1 MAVEGL
7 KPDPGHSY
15 IWRIVERFYRSRF
28 HFLRIHDRYEELVA
42 GYVEKIGSP
51 REQIRLLPRELSQ
64 LLSYKELEVLRDEY
78 LEPLKDACH
87 SLFRTRDTTELLDRV
102 VNDIFHELS
111 ILKEEHYNVLTY
123 DAHTAA
129 TKSVAIP
136 KPEGVLAREQEAV
149 LDEVHDVFPQK
160 VHRLNHLYEV
170 ALARL
175 EHILPNY
182 LEDPVLLRSLFLHRE
197 RFVPRAYERGLIR
210 FYELMY
216 GETKVFQGFKGAGDS
231 FYHSGFYEL
240 AIQCF
245 EAGEQYLLGVAPN
258 AKRNLDPGY
267 KAARDH
273 FRRQIKKAQQHLAS
287 LEEGSNM

>member
-1 MAVEGL
+1 MATDGNKATDGH
-7 KPDPGHSY
+7 KPYPGYSY

-42 GYVEKIGSP
+42 QYVEKRGSP
-51 REQIRLLPRELSQ
+51 REEIRLLPRELSQ

-78 LEPLKDACH
+78 LEPLKEACH
-87 SLFRTRDTTELLDRV
+87 SVFRTRDTTELLDRV

-123 DAHTAA
+123 DANTAA
-129 TKSVAIP
+129 P
-136 KPEGVLAREQEAV
+136 KPGGVLAREQAAV

-160 VHRLNHLYEV
+160 VHRLNHLYDV
-170 ALARL
+170 ALSRL
-175 EHILPNY
+175 QRILPSY
-182 LEDPVLLRSLFLHRE
+182 LDDQVLIRSLFLHRE
-197 RFVPRAYERGLIR
+197 RFVSRAYDRGLIR

-216 GETKVFQGFKGAGDS
+216 GETKVFEGFKGAGDS

-245 EAGEQYLLGVAPN
+245 DAGEQYLQGIAPN

-267 KAARDH
+267 KAVRDH
-273 FRRQIKKAQQHLAS
+273 FRTHKKKAEQHLAS
-287 LEEGSNM
+287 LEEGSAL